1 LLTEEIQFYGHK
13 NIRSLH
19 ARTIEVT
26 KDPHLTLTGDCILGV
41 NANKS
46 CSDLTSDMKNKIKT
60 NHSFIEIELI
70 VEPFNIKIHGFGN
83 DNLLLNHNH
92 DIVLRK
98 SEFICNRTLCLNCNI
113 SAIHIPR
120 KIVELLRDPSKQG
133 LLLIRVE

>member
-1 LLTEEIQFYGHK
+1 MLTEEIQFYGHK

-26 KDPHLTLTGDCILGV
+26 KDPHLTLRGDCIIGV

-46 CSDLTSDMKNKIKT
+46 CSDLTSDIKNKIKS

-70 VEPFNIKIHGFGN
+70 VEPFKLKFHGLGN
-83 DNLLLNHNH
+83 NNLLLTHDH

-98 SEFICNRTLCLNCNI
+98 SNFICNRTLSVNCNL
-113 SAIHIPR
+113 SAMHIPR
-120 KIVELLRDPSKQG
+120 KMIDLLRDPLKQG
-133 LLLIRVE
+133 LLLITPE

>member
-1 LLTEEIQFYGHK
+1 LLTDEIQFYGHK

-26 KDPHLTLTGDCILGV
+26 KDPHLTLRGDCIIGV

-46 CSDLTSDMKNKIKT
+46 CSDLASDMKNKIKT
-60 NHSFIEIELI
+60 NHSFVEIELI

-83 DNLLLNHNH
+83 DDLILTHNH